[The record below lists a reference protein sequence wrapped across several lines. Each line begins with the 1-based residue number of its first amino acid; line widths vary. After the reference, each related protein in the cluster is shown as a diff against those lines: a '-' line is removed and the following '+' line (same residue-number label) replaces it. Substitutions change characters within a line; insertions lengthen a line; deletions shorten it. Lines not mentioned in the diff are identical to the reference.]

1 MSLAFTHIKVY
12 LKLCSLIA
20 ALLLA
25 VVVIVANRGPTVE
38 VWFFG
43 QRGEIAVWMLMVC
56 TSAITLALWLLIRP
70 TFSVF
75 RDMSDLRRTQLD
87 RDQQKRQKELMDR
100 LDKQE
105 SAKAAG
111 AVNPPAQVDSAQDD
125 ESHPV

>member
-1 MSLAFTHIKVY
+1 MSLAFKHIKVY
-12 LKLCSLIA
+12 VKLCSLIA

-25 VVVIVANRGPTVE
+25 VVVIVANRGPTVD
-38 VWFFG
+38 VWFLRWY
-43 QRGEIAVWMLMVC
+43 QKVDVWLVIVC
-56 TSAITLALWLLIRP
+56 TAVITLALWLLIRP

-125 ESHPV
+125 EGHPV